1 MQPRLQARIP
11 TRPQARSSIR
21 KSRRIRVGGL
31 VAIATLASAS
41 VVMWNGNVANAATT
55 KKRSTTTT
63 KAAIKKATTKTT
75 VLATTVSTV
84 VTGATVVTTPDATN
98 SDLVGSAVTASN
110 ALLGGLSETQRK
122 AITFKFDDL
131 AGKEN
136 SWSNFPY
143 GAFKG
148 RQGVRLGELNA
159 TQRAAAMTAVQSVLS
174 EKGYAKVL
182 GILASDDYT
191 GAKENSGPGG
201 VAFGSDYYYLAFY
214 GTPSATTPWTLQF
227 GGHHLAIHVT
237 IGGSTI
243 SQTPLFTGTDP
254 IKFTFKGTDYQPM
267 LAETNA
273 VFGVIK
279 SFDAKQSAAAKLT
292 GINDLV
298 AGPGV
303 DFKFPAPE
311 GLKYTD
317 LTADLQAKVRALI
330 TLWTTDTN
338 NAISKQLQATYESQ
352 LNDTRIAWAG
362 SSDPTAN
369 GGYLRI
375 DGPRLWIEYVTT
387 GRSGEISHC
396 HTVYRDKKLDYGN
409 KPA

>member
-1 MQPRLQARIP
+1 MPPRLPIEIS
-11 TRPQARSSIR
+11 TR
-21 KSRRIRVGGL
+21 KSIRIRVAGF
-31 VAIATLASAS
+31 VAIATLGTASLA
-41 VVMWNGNVANAATT
+41 MLNGTAADAATT
-55 KKRSTTTT
+55 KKKPTTT
-63 KAAIKKATTKTT
+63 KKATTKKTT
-75 VLATTVSTV
+75 SKPTVPPTAASVT
-84 VTGATVVTTPDATN
+84 TGASAVTTPNPSNVDV
-98 SDLVGSAVTASN
+98 VGSAVAASG
-110 ALLGGLSETQRK
+110 ALLGGLSDAQRK
-122 AITFKFDDL
+122 AMTFKFDDL

-148 RQGVRLGELNA
+148 RQGIRLGELNA
-159 TQRAAAMTAVQSVLS
+159 TQRAAAMATVRSVLS

-191 GAKENSGPGG
+191 GAKENKGPGG

-237 IGGSTI
+237 IGGGTI

-254 IKFTFKGTDYQPM
+254 IKFTFKDTDFQPM
-267 LAETNA
+267 AAETDA
-273 VFGVIK
+273 VFSVIK
-279 SFDAKQSAAAKLT
+279 SLDAKQSAAAKLS

-311 GLKYTD
+311 GIKYTD
-317 LTADLQAKVRALI
+317 LSEDQQAKVRALI

-338 NAISKQLQATYESQ
+338 NAISSQLQATYESQ

-369 GGYLRI
+369 GGYLRV
-375 DGPRLWIEYVTT
+375 DGPRLWIEYVNT
-387 GRSGEISHC
+387 GRGGEISHC

-409 KPA
+409 KTA